1 MIFSHACLY
10 MENSKKSSNM
20 IKINRYIYIYIYIY
34 IFKFNLY
41 IEKLK

>member
-20 IKINRYIYIYIYIY
+20 IKINWYIYIYIY
-34 IFKFNLY
+34 KFNLY

>member
-20 IKINRYIYIYIYIY
+20 IKINWYIY